1 MTPETI
7 RDTRNI
13 RDYKRLSE
21 INRTTRGY
29 QRLQETILEYKKL
42 LEIIRDN

>member
-21 INRTTRGY
+21 INRTTRDS
-29 QRLQETILEYKKL
+29 QRLQKTILEYKKP
-42 LEIIRDN
+42 LEIIRNN